1 LIEQQKIAVLLT
13 CYNRKAKTIACLSSL
28 YNCIIPDGYSFT
40 VYLVDDG
47 STDGTANAIRVNFP
61 DINIFFG
68 NGNLFWAGGMRY
80 AWREAM
86 QHPYA
91 AYLLLNDDVELKED
105 VFKNLIDAHQ
115 FAMAQFNKGGIYVSS
130 TIEKTTGSLTYGGS
144 VIKKGFFRNKII
156 AVNPAEKPIPCQ
168 VANANILFV
177 SANVV
182 AKLGIFDAGFIH
194 SIADYD
200 YTLTAYE
207 NNFPLLVCPGV
218 GGYCENDHDKNW
230 LSSNSSLKE
239 RIKYLYSP
247 KGLAFTEY
255 MYYIY
260 KHFPLSLP
268 YLFVMQWLKTLFPT
282 IWDKLKAKTT

>member
-1 LIEQQKIAVLLT
+1 MILKKIAVLLT
-13 CYNRKAKTIACLSSL
+13 CYNRKAKTIACLTSL
-28 YNCIIPDGYSFT
+28 YNCFLPVGYSFE

-47 STDGTANAIRVNFP
+47 STDGTANTVRVHFP
-61 DINIFFG
+61 DVKIFMG
-68 NGNLFWAGGMRY
+68 NSNLFWAGGMRY
-80 AWREAM
+80 AWKEAL
-86 QHPYA
+86 QSGYD
-91 AYLLLNDDVELKED
+91 AYLLLNDDVELKRD
-105 VFKNLIDAHQ
+105 VIKSLIETHEYTVTH
-115 FAMAQFNKGGIYVSS
+115 FAKGGIYVSS
-130 TIEKTTGSLTYGGS
+130 TSDKKTGMLTYGGS
-144 VIKKGFFRNKII
+144 IIKKQIFRNEISAI
-156 AVNPAEKPIPCQ
+156 VPSENPISCQ
-168 VANANILFV
+168 IANANILFV

-182 AKLGIFDAGFIH
+182 EKIGIFDAGFIH